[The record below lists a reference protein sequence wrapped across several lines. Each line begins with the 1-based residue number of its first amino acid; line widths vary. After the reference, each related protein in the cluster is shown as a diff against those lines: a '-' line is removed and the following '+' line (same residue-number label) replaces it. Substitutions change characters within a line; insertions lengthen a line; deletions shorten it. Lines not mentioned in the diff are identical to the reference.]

1 MPDRR
6 NSNTPSPRSKRT
18 PRYIDLTLP
27 IEEGMPVWPGDSGPE
42 CAKVRTLRED
52 GYVLQT
58 IRFSN
63 HLGTHLDAPSHVVK
77 GGMALERIPLETL
90 IGKAVIL
97 DFTDKGKNGRIT
109 REDLHA
115 RGDVFRPGARVL
127 LRTGWDRHYGKPF
140 FFQDFPCL
148 TLEAARDLAKAGVAL
163 LGMDTPSPS
172 PIDDPDQGI
181 HKTLL
186 GAGMVLV
193 EGLAN
198 LHRIRGKEC
207 DLIVLP
213 PLFKGFSGSPCRA
226 VALEKGFSGTAAQKT
241 GPPRQKAR

>member
-27 IEEGMPVWPGDSGPE
+27 IEEG
-42 CAKVRTLRED
+42 
-52 GYVLQT
+52 
-58 IRFSN
+58 
-63 HLGTHLDAPSHVVK
+63 
-77 GGMALERIPLETL
+77 
-90 IGKAVIL
+90 
-97 DFTDKGKNGRIT
+97 
-109 REDLHA
+109 
-115 RGDVFRPGARVL
+115 
-127 LRTGWDRHYGKPF
+127 
-140 FFQDFPCL
+140 
-148 TLEAARDLAKAGVAL
+148 
-163 LGMDTPSPS
+163 
-172 PIDDPDQGI
+172 I

-186 GAGMVLV
+186 AAGMVLV

-226 VALEKGFSGTAAQKT
+226 VAFEKGFSGTAAQKT